1 MKKGQYTE
9 LIHESPGNDI
19 TKGVIR
25 SAVIVKTQADDGGQI
40 TRLYI
45 SYNELMDLLEQGI
58 PVYAAV
64 TLEGGGNKILMNMQ
78 VYAAAHVP
86 GGENGDYTAYICD
99 PFSGAVE
106 IYSDDPDAYFGT
118 GGIS

>member
-9 LIHESPGNDI
+9 FIHEAPGNDI
-19 TKGVIR
+19 NKGIIR
-25 SAVIVKTQADDGGQI
+25 SAVIVKTQNDGNGQI

-45 SYNELMDLLEQGI
+45 SYNELMDLLEQGV

-64 TLEGGGNKILMNMQ
+64 VIESGENKIRMNEQ

-86 GGENGDYTAYICD
+86 GGESGDYAAYISD
-99 PFSGAVE
+99 PFSGSVE
-106 IYSDDPDAYFGT
+106 INSNDPDAHFG
-118 GGIS
+118 GGNLH

>member
-9 LIHESPGNDI
+9 LVHESPGNDI
-19 TKGVIR
+19 TKGIIR
-25 SAVIVKTQADDGGQI
+25 SAVIVKTQNDGSGQV

-64 TLEGGGNKILMNMQ
+64 VIESGENKIRMNLQ

-86 GGENGDYTAYICD
+86 GGENGDYTAYIID
-99 PFSGAVE
+99 PFNGAAE
-106 IYSDDPDAYFGT
+106 INSNDPDAYFGT